1 MLFDWNITI
10 NEEDQF
16 YNRHKN
22 HNDYKAFSM
31 IKLKSTYSLI
41 QWQRYKIYCDIAL
54 MRICNDFHFTQ
65 YKTQRIFPKYKC

>member
-10 NEEDQF
+10 NKEDQF

-22 HNDYKAFSM
+22 QNDYKAFSM
-31 IKLKSTYSLI
+31 VKLKNTYSLNGRDT
-41 QWQRYKIYCDIAL
+41 RYIAIL
-54 MRICNDFHFTQ
+54 PRCEYVMTFTFTQ

>member
-31 IKLKSTYSLI
+31 VKLKNTYSLNGRDT
-41 QWQRYKIYCDIAL
+41 RYIAIL
-54 MRICNDFHFTQ
+54 L
-65 YKTQRIFPKYKC
+65 